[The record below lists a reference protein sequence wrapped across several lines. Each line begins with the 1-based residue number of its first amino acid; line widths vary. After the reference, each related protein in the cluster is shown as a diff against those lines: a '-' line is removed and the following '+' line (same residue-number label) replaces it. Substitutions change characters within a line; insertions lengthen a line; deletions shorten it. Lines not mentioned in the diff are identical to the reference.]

1 MVLTHKANQFEE
13 RTAPTGRIFW
23 CKSSV
28 RKGMFNPKHMIM
40 ENTMSIGSVTDR
52 KQNNTVWLAQGFLS
66 VVFLVTG
73 VMKLTMSMESLT
85 AMMTWPGKMPL
96 EFVRLIGLAE
106 VLGALG
112 LVLPMLTGIRPILTS
127 YAAFG
132 LMVLMIG
139 ALGYHLM
146 LFQGSMLLPSAVLG
160 TLAAYVGVRRMPE
173 IRD

>member
-1 MVLTHKANQFEE
+1 MLKDPLYLTN
-13 RTAPTGRIFW
+13 T
-23 CKSSV
+23 
-28 RKGMFNPKHMIM
+28 IM
-40 ENTMSIGSVTDR
+40 QNTMAIGSVTDR
-52 KQNNTVWLAQGFLS
+52 KQNTTVWIAQGSLCVAFLI
-66 VVFLVTG
+66 TG
-73 VMKLTMSMESLT
+73 MMKLSLSMESLT
-85 AMMTWPGKMPL
+85 AMMTWPGKMPV

-112 LVLPMLTGIRPILTS
+112 LVLPMLTGVRPILTS

-146 LFQGSMLLPSAVLG
+146 LFQGSMMVPSIVLG
-160 TLAAYVGVRRMPE
+160 VLAAYVGVRRMPE